1 MILVNLGA
9 TLIGVSCS
17 AQVARVRVCVQDGA
31 GRGVP
36 GAHLTYGKDP
46 VTSVLADSQGCAT
59 VTPTGSHA
67 TSVLVQA
74 EGFAPAEPLLGSGT
88 AVKVSL
94 RPAGRSEQIEVTATR
109 TPLALDATASSVRVL
124 SAEQLGEAPGFAL
137 DDRLR
142 QIAGFQLFRRTSS
155 WVANPTTQGT
165 SLRGLAS
172 TAASRTLVLSDQVP
186 LNDAFGGWIHWN
198 EIPQLAVQ
206 SVELM
211 RGGASDL
218 YGSSAIGGV
227 IDVVPVEPKRLGYA
241 MDLAGA
247 SQYTSDLNGLLTGTL
262 KQWSGLGTATLFRT
276 DGYTLTAPE
285 VRGRV
290 DTNANVHSQS
300 GRVEFRRSIGAESDV
315 FLRGNL
321 LNEARGNGTP
331 LQTNGTRIWR
341 YNAGGDWVG
350 QNVGRLLLRL
360 HGSDQGYRQTF
371 SSIAANRDTE
381 QLIRFQQVPSQQ
393 LGASM
398 QWAKSARSLTFV
410 AGSDVLDTRG
420 TDSETPISRGNP
432 GATTS
437 INARQRQVG
446 VYGEVLWQPVASNNP
461 LLRGWSL
468 ALSSRVDQFQSF
480 DGRSILRGVAT
491 SLPETSETVF
501 DPRLGVVKQ
510 VVKNFSLN
518 ASVFRAFRGPTLNEL
533 YRSSQVGQQL
543 TRANPNLRSER
554 ATGFETGGLVNL
566 RGAGSVRASYF
577 WTEVNRPIAALTV
590 SSTPTSVLQM
600 RQNLGQLQSKGIQAE
615 WQIQPVRSLQFT
627 GGYQYA
633 VSTVTRFDADPTL
646 VGRWTPQVA
655 RNVASLQ
662 IRGSSRRW
670 GVATLDLRNS
680 GRQYE
685 DSGNTMQLHSYFQV
699 NAYVEHSF
707 GEHVSVY
714 GSGQNLLDRRIEAG
728 KTPLLTLGSPRVVLG
743 GVRFH

>member
-1 MILVNLGA
+1 MILANFGA
-9 TLIGVSCS
+9 ALLGVSCS
-17 AQVARVRVCVQDGA
+17 AQMTSVRVCVQDEA

-36 GAHLTYGKDP
+36 GAHLRYGEDP
-46 VTSVLADSQGCAT
+46 VTSVLADGQGCAT
-59 VTPTGSHA
+59 VTPTDSQT
-67 TSVLVQA
+67 TSVQVQA
-74 EGFAPAEPLLGSGT
+74 DGFAPAEQALGSAA

-94 RPAGRSEQIEVTATR
+94 RLAGRSEQIQVTAAR
-109 TPLALDATASSVRVL
+109 TPLSLDASASSVRVL
-124 SAEQLGEAPGFAL
+124 SARQLGEAPGYLL

-155 WVANPTTQGT
+155 LVANPTTQGT

-198 EIPQLAVQ
+198 EIPQLAVE

-241 MDLAGA
+241 ADLAGA
-247 SQYTSDLNGLLTGTL
+247 SEYTSNLNGLLTGTL
-262 KQWSGLGTATLFRT
+262 KQWSGLGAATVFRT
-276 DGYTLTAPE
+276 DGYTTTAPE
-285 VRGRV
+285 VRGLV

-300 GRVEFRRSIGAESDV
+300 GRVEVRRSIGNESDV

-321 LNEARGNGTP
+321 LNEARANGTP

-360 HGSDQGYRQTF
+360 HGNDQGYRQTF
-371 SSIAANRDTE
+371 SSIAANRNTE

-393 LGASM
+393 LGATM
-398 QWAKSARSLTFV
+398 QWAKSVRSLTFV

-420 TDSETPISRGNP
+420 KDDETPISGGNP

-437 INARQRQVG
+437 INARQRAVG
-446 VYGEVLWQPVASNNP
+446 VYGEALWQPTGSSNP
-461 LLRGWSL
+461 LLRGWST
-468 ALSSRVDQFQSF
+468 ALSGRVDQFQSF
-480 DGRSILRGVAT
+480 DGRSILRGVT
-491 SLPETSETVF
+491 TTLPAISETVF

-510 VVKNFSLN
+510 VVRNFSLN

-543 TRANPNLRSER
+543 TRANPSLRSER
-554 ATGFETGGLVNL
+554 ATGYEAGGLLNL
-566 RGAGSVRASYF
+566 PRAGSVRASYF

-590 SSTPTSVLQM
+590 SSTPTMVVQM
-600 RQNLGQLQSKGIQAE
+600 RQNLGQLQSRGLQAE
-615 WQIQPVRSLQFT
+615 WQIRPVRSLQFT

-646 VGRWTPQVA
+646 VGKWTPQVA

-662 IRGSSRRW
+662 IRGSARRW
-670 GVATLDLRNS
+670 GVGTLDLRNS

-707 GEHVSVY
+707 GEHFSVY

-743 GVRFH
+743 GVRIH